1 MNELKQ
7 LKARKPEL
15 AAKQVGNELVL
26 VPLQGSVAD
35 LSEMFTL
42 NEVGS
47 FIWSALDESNSE
59 EEICTKVIEE
69 FEIDAETAQSDVANF
84 LSDLS
89 KFLLKG
95 Q

>member
-47 FIWSALDESNSE
+47 FIWESLDESDSE
-59 EEICTKVIEE
+59 EEICSKVIEE
-69 FEIDAETAQSDVANF
+69 FDIDAETARTDVANF

-89 KFLLKG
+89 NFLLKE

>member
-35 LSEMFTL
+35 LNEMFTL

-47 FIWSALDESNSE
+47 FIWACLDESDSE
-59 EEICTKVIEE
+59 EEICTKVVEE
-69 FEIDAETAQSDVANF
+69 FDIDAETAQTDVTNF

-89 KFLLKG
+89 KFLLKE